1 MVHRLLRP
9 QQVRGGDSCGLR
21 NRFWDNPTSIPDI
34 LQSYSTPSVCSA
46 RLSLRTQ
53 NVLKRGVWSDTCRCP
68 YCWMNEQI
76 MSLTRL
82 AKCPCFWL
90 ILLLMIFMFS
100 EWISI
105 ASIKTF
111 WYIAVTSILIYL
123 NIPQESL
130 WILGSLMVI
139 DTITGIA
146 KQYKVDS
153 IGITPRRMSTG
164 IITKFVTFL
173 CLLSGGLVINHFDLD
188 PKYYIQTVM
197 SILIMA
203 EFYSIIQNVY
213 AVRTGIMLPEYDAI
227 SIALKRLT
235 WFIQDLIEKLT
246 TIPKKK

>member
-1 MVHRLLRP
+1 
-9 QQVRGGDSCGLR
+9 
-21 NRFWDNPTSIPDI
+21 
-34 LQSYSTPSVCSA
+34 
-46 RLSLRTQ
+46 
-53 NVLKRGVWSDTCRCP
+53 
-68 YCWMNEQI
+68 
-76 MSLTRL
+76 MSLARL

-90 ILLLMIFMFS
+90 SLLLMIFMFS
-100 EWISI
+100 EWITI
-105 ASIKTF
+105 ATIKTF
-111 WYIAVTSILIYL
+111 WYVAVTSLFVYL

-130 WILGSLMVI
+130 WVLASLMVI

-146 KQYKVDS
+146 KQYKVES
-153 IGITPRRMSTG
+153 IGITSKRMTTG

-213 AVRTGIMLPEYDAI
+213 AVRTGVILPEYDAI

-235 WFIQDLIEKLT
+235 GFIQDFIEKLT
-246 TIPKKK
+246 SLPKKK

>member
-1 MVHRLLRP
+1 
-9 QQVRGGDSCGLR
+9 
-21 NRFWDNPTSIPDI
+21 
-34 LQSYSTPSVCSA
+34 
-46 RLSLRTQ
+46 
-53 NVLKRGVWSDTCRCP
+53 
-68 YCWMNEQI
+68 

-90 ILLLMIFMFS
+90 VLLLMIFMFS

-111 WYIAVTSILIYL
+111 WYVAVTSMLVYL

-130 WILGSLMVI
+130 WVLASLMVI

-146 KQYKVDS
+146 KQYKVES
-153 IGITPRRMSTG
+153 IGITSKRMTTG
-164 IITKFVTFL
+164 IVTKFVTFL
-173 CLLSGGLVINHFDLD
+173 CLLSVWLVINHFDLD

-197 SILIMA
+197 GILIMA

-213 AVRTGIMLPEYDAI
+213 AVRTGVILPEYDVI

-235 WFIQDLIEKLT
+235 WFIQDFIEKLT